1 MEQSLKKVFK
11 NISAQPLKIR
21 QLQRSFQPHLRF
33 QLSKELSFF
42 SRCAYCLSSS
52 RDKVECFRV
61 FLWSKMLCCD
71 WWGFFYGCHRRVSFL
86 DVTELFPRRC
96 AVVPPFF
103 FFFFLSWGIHAWRI
117 SIPLSL
123 LVLLGW
129 RLMWIASLILLV
141 CQWGSRLMNLTSF

>member
-33 QLSKELSFF
+33 QLSKVLSFF

-61 FLWSKMLCCD
+61 FLQSKMLCCD

-96 AVVPPFF
+96 AVVPRFF
-103 FFFFLSWGIHAWRI
+103 FFFYRGASTLEEFLFHCPCWCCQGDVLCEL
-117 SIPLSL
+117 PL
-123 LVLLGW
+123 
-129 RLMWIASLILLV
+129 
-141 CQWGSRLMNLTSF
+141 